1 MRKTLNCPARQR
13 SQCPIASAL
22 DFVGD
27 KWSLLIIR
35 DISLFGKHKNK
46 DFQNAGEKIPTN
58 ILANRLTSLVKN
70 GLVEKHLYQ
79 DKPPRYEYHLT
90 DAGKGLLPVIQ
101 SMAVWA
107 DSYID
112 GVSIPEFDSRSLRE
126 QSIKNGV
133 R

>member
-1 MRKTLNCPARQR
+1 MRKNLNCPARQR
-13 SQCPIASAL
+13 LQRPIASAL

-27 KWSLLIIR
+27 KWPLLIIR

-58 ILANRLTSLVKN
+58 ILANRLTSLVEN
-70 GLVEKHLYQ
+70 GLLEKHLYQ

-112 GVSIPEFDSRSLRE
+112 GVSIPDFRAP
-126 QSIKNGV
+126 
-133 R
+133 

>member
-1 MRKTLNCPARQR
+1 MRKKLNFPAPQR

-35 DISLFGKHKNK
+35 DISLFSKHKNK
-46 DFQNAGEKIPTN
+46 DFQNASEKIPTN
-58 ILANRLTSLVKN
+58 ILANRLISLVEK
-70 GLVEKHLYQ
+70 GLVEKRLYQ

-101 SMAVWA
+101 SMAIWA
-107 DSYID
+107 ESYID
-112 GVSIPEFDSRSLRE
+112 GVSIPDFGN
-126 QSIKNGV
+126 Q
-133 R
+133 